1 MDLLKHLLN
10 RVDEDQPDKFGNDKL
25 DVVDYQSIKTGD
37 LLVFVD
43 DAVERVIGKVV
54 FIGGPYE
61 ALPFKMPLF
70 SAYQD
75 SVPLSDDNAHFEYVK
90 RRYIIAKVRPWRTG
104 HPNKNDKQKLV
115 YCILTPHE
123 NFFKLKKGVT
133 VDI

>member
-1 MDLLKHLLN
+1 MDLLKQLLYRLN
-10 RVDEDQPDKFGNDKL
+10 ENWADPFGNEKL
-25 DVVDYQSIKTGD
+25 NKVDYKDINVGD

-43 DAVERVIGKVV
+43 EAIERVIGKVV
-54 FIGGPYE
+54 FIGEPYE

-75 SVPLSDDNAHFEYVK
+75 RVPLRDDDTYFQNTGLK
-90 RRYIIAKVRPWRTG
+90 YIIAKVRPWHAG

-115 YCILTPHE
+115 YCILTPDE
-123 NFFKLKKGVT
+123 NFFKLKQDVT